1 MVVLARRGPVQSV
14 MYLWLR
20 LRWGV
25 TGSHLTGQTRTMNRL
40 ASGQTEEAGTGTA
53 QGNAACH
60 SCSAGRLLVVV
71 AAYPDLA
78 KEAASATGLGVGQR
92 EAGTGTAQGSAACRS
107 CSAGR
112 LLVVVPAYPDL
123 AKEAASGAATGLG
136 VERREAGTGT
146 AQGSAAYHS
155 CSAGRLLVVVAAYPD
170 LAKEVVSEA
179 ATGLG
184 VGWSPL
190 VQEQEHRLG
199 TFACGFVYEG

>member
-40 ASGQTEEAGTGTA
+40 ASGQTE
-53 QGNAACH
+53 
-60 SCSAGRLLVVV
+60 
-71 AAYPDLA
+71 
-78 KEAASATGLGVGQR
+78 
-92 EAGTGTAQGSAACRS
+92 
-107 CSAGR
+107 
-112 LLVVVPAYPDL
+112 
-123 AKEAASGAATGLG
+123 
-136 VERREAGTGT
+136 EAGTGT

>member
-1 MVVLARRGPVQSV
+1 
-14 MYLWLR
+14 
-20 LRWGV
+20 
-25 TGSHLTGQTRTMNRL
+25 
-40 ASGQTEEAGTGTA
+40 
-53 QGNAACH
+53 
-60 SCSAGRLLVVV
+60 VVV

-78 KEAASATGLGVGQR
+78 KEAASATGLGVGRR

-112 LLVVVPAYPDL
+112 LLVVVAAYPDL

-136 VERREAGTGT
+136 VGRREAGTGT